1 MARTGLYKSEVK
13 KARDSLLAL
22 GRHPSVD
29 AVRVELGNTGSKTTI
44 HKYLKELEEEE
55 GIAQQPRSISA
66 ALQEMVERLAS
77 QLQAEADERVSAAR
91 EEVRAVTAR
100 MEQALAEANAANAD
114 LSTRLDLAGKALIAA
129 RAAHESSRDEC
140 QQQAVALRAL
150 EVRTTA
156 LQERLEENEQHR
168 LSLEDKHQHARAA
181 LEHYRSAAKEQR
193 EQDQRQH
200 EQQLQT
206 VQAELRQLRQELIVK
221 QTEITR
227 VNQEGVRLVADL
239 SHARQAMVEQ
249 QALADRREQQIES
262 LQQVVV
268 AKQVLETQLLAN
280 GEALSHQE
288 AGRARA
294 EEALATVRQ
303 QLQRTEIELAAV
315 RARLETYEALRQE
328 QREQGP
334 RVDNGDSAAGRARPM
349 EEGGTS
355 S

>member
-55 GIAQQPRSISA
+55 GIGQQPRSISA

-100 MEQALAEANAANAD
+100 MEQALAEANAANAE

-129 RAAHESSRDEC
+129 RAAHESSREEC

-181 LEHYRSAAKEQR
+181 LDHYRSAAKEQR

-239 SHARQAMVEQ
+239 SPARQALVEQ
-249 QALADRREQQIES
+249 QALADRREQQLES
-262 LQQVVV
+262 LQQV
-268 AKQVLETQLLAN
+268 AAGKLVLEAQLADRNAALASLQ
-280 GEALSHQE
+280 AS
-288 AGRARA
+288 RAQT
-294 EEALATVRQ
+294 EEALAGARK
-303 QLQRTEIELAAV
+303 QLQETEIELAAA
-315 RARLETYEALRQE
+315 RARLETHEALTLAWRQ
-328 QREQGP
+328 QRNHEGEGDQQAPSSGP
-334 RVDNGDSAAGRARPM
+334 EDACLNR
-349 EEGGTS
+349 
-355 S
+355 

>member
-13 KARDSLLAL
+13 KARDSLRAL

-55 GIAQQPRSISA
+55 GIGQQPRSISA

-77 QLQAEADERVSAAR
+77 QLQAEADERVIAAR

-114 LSTRLDLAGKALIAA
+114 LLTRLDLAGKALIAA
-129 RAAHESSRDEC
+129 RAAHESSREEC

-181 LEHYRSAAKEQR
+181 LDHYRSASKEQR

-239 SHARQAMVEQ
+239 SHARQALVEQ
-249 QALADRREQQIES
+249 QALADRREQQLES
-262 LQQVVV
+262 LQQV
-268 AKQVLETQLLAN
+268 AAGKLVLEAQLADKS
-280 GEALSHQE
+280 EALSQTQ
-288 AGRARA
+288 AGRRQAD
-294 EEALATVRQ
+294 EALVAAQQ
-303 QLQRTEIELAAV
+303 QLQQSAIDMAAV
-315 RARLETYEALRQE
+315 RARLEAYQAIMSELRDKPQGDSGE
-328 QREQGP
+328 QSMPQSGQGP
-334 RVDNGDSAAGRARPM
+334 ICA
-349 EEGGTS
+349 ET
-355 S
+355 

>member
-66 ALQEMVERLAS
+66 TLQEMVERLAS
-77 QLQAEADERVSAAR
+77 QLQAEADERVIAAR

-100 MEQALAEANAANAD
+100 MEQALAESNAANAD

-129 RAAHESSRDEC
+129 RAAHESSREEC

-181 LEHYRSAAKEQR
+181 LDHYRSAAREQR

-206 VQAELRQLRQELIVK
+206 VQAELRQLRQELVVK

-239 SHARQAMVEQ
+239 SHARQALVEQ
-249 QALADRREQQIES
+249 QALADRREQQLES
-262 LQQVVV
+262 LQQVAA
-268 AKQVLETQLLAN
+268 AKLVLEAQLAEKS
-280 GEALSHQE
+280 EALSLTQ
-288 AGRARA
+288 ARRRQA
-294 EEALATVRQ
+294 DEALVAAHQ
-303 QLQRTEIELAAV
+303 QLQQSAIDMAAV
-315 RARLETYEALRQE
+315 RARLEAYQAIMSELRDKPQGGSGE
-328 QREQGP
+328 QSMPQSSQGP
-334 RVDNGDSAAGRARPM
+334 ICA
-349 EEGGTS
+349 ET
-355 S
+355 